1 MKQIY
6 PRYKA
11 RNYPNALSSDERI
24 EYDEYRKNR
33 LNRQLPGF
41 LKDLT
46 EQSKITNL
54 SSDQK
59 YVLEELNLWMESIL
73 PDSDI

>member
-1 MKQIY
+1 M
-6 PRYKA
+6 
-11 RNYPNALSSDERI
+11 N
-24 EYDEYRKNR
+24 EYEEYRKNR
-33 LNRQLPGF
+33 LNRQLPVF